1 MLMLP
6 PAVRIFVASQPT
18 DLRRSFDTLAQMAR
32 SILRQDPFSGHLF
45 VFFNR
50 TRNRVKILYWE
61 RTGFWLCHKRLES
74 GTFRA
79 LVNAAGVVEL
89 QPTELAMLLDGI
101 ELSATRRRKRYARPG
116 PPVVCDT

>member
-6 PAVRIFVASQPT
+6 PSIRIFVASQPT
-18 DLRRSFDTLAQMAR
+18 DLRKSFDTLAQMVR
-32 SILRQDPFSGHLF
+32 SILKQEPFSGHLF

-50 TRNRVKILYWE
+50 ARNRVKILYWE
-61 RTGFWLCHKRLES
+61 RSGFWLCHKRLEG

-79 LVNAAGVVEL
+79 LPSSAGAVEL

-101 ELSATRRRKRYARPG
+101 ELSDTRRRKRYQRPV
-116 PPVVCDT
+116 PQLAPLP